1 MYFEIIFSEFL
12 LILTRMNIILKVT
25 EGLLGLELLS
35 KV

>member
-12 LILTRMNIILKVT
+12 LILTRMSIILKDT